1 MDSVF
6 EIPKEEVVNVPVK
19 KERKKRKPMSE
30 EAKKAFV
37 ERMRASRKKKMEDK
51 IRKEMET
58 SSGSPLKKTET
69 AKEIVQNVVNSPESP
84 ATKVPHNSPVKS
96 EPRQPQPIMDY
107 SHFHNLTDNI
117 RILNDTLSQIG
128 KHSAPAPVPV
138 PAKPVKVIDDTY
150 VASPTNVSAPEPV
163 PKPNTVPRTVP
174 KPNNVPSTVPVP
186 TPKPEKRK
194 VWNCSRKCYVY
205 M

>member
-117 RILNDTLSQIG
+117 RILNDTLSQLG
-128 KHSAPAPVPV
+128 KHSAPAPTPAPSPVPV

-150 VASPTNVSAPEPV
+150 VAKPTNV
-163 PKPNTVPRTVP
+163 PKTVP
-174 KPNNVPSTVPVP
+174 KPNNVPSTVPIP